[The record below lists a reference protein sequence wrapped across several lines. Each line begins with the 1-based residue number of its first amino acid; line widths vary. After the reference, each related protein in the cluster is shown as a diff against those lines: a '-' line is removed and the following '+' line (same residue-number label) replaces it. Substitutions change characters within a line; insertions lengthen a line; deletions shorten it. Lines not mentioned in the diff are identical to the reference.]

1 MPARPSYGAGTASQL
16 IRGVGRTSFEGSTER
31 VSRAWTR
38 RRTTMRM
45 GRLQR
50 PALDSGIRGSDLR
63 WRALA
68 RSCTAALA
76 ADLLPRRGM
85 RMPPFFGGSSEC
97 RSTDAGRCSHAK
109 ARPA

>member
-1 MPARPSYGAGTASQL
+1 MPAPARMDAGTASQL
-16 IRGVGRTSFEGSTER
+16 IPGVGQTSFEGSTER

-38 RRTTMRM
+38 RRTTIRM

-50 PALDSGIRGSDLR
+50 PDLDPGIRGSDLR
-63 WRALA
+63 WRTLA
-68 RSCTAALA
+68 RSCTAAPA